1 MVPNTAATMRQSST
15 VPTTASAGTIILMMV
30 DEAGTVL
37 EGVASKLLVVDVV
50 NCVLDSERC
59 VPISSTLLTGGVTAN
74 DCDDIDGTSASA
86 ECVVTVEQFIGIS
99 VSSSGES
106 QHILSPLVQ
115 TVTYKHYLF
124 ET

>member
-1 MVPNTAATMRQSST
+1 MLPNTAATMRQSSA

-37 EGVASKLLVVDVV
+37 EGVASKLLVVDLV

-59 VPISSTLLTGGVTAN
+59 VPISGTLLTGGVTAN
-74 DCDDIDGTSASA
+74 DCDDIDGTGARA

-115 TVTYKHYLF
+115 TVQALLV
-124 ET
+124 